1 MEGRVRAHQ
10 AAFLPLV
17 QSLTTR
23 KDFDA
28 LFATGRRCRLG
39 DLTVVRAPSEDVMTK
54 VAVVAGRRVGN
65 AVVRNRAKR
74 RIREALRRIDLPPGE
89 HIAVVAGPSVATA
102 PFDAVVAWLRGA
114 LDD

>member
-1 MEGRVRAHQ
+1 MEGRVAS
-10 AAFLPLV
+10 ASVPSSPLV

-39 DLTVVRAPSEDVMTK
+39 DLTVVRASSGDAMTK

-65 AVVRNRAKR
+65 AVARNRAKR
-74 RIREALRRIDLPPGE
+74 RIREALRKVDLPRGE
-89 HIAVVAGPSVATA
+89 HIAVVAGPSVVTA